1 MDWTRNNRSCN
12 SQDEDAKDENLLKG
26 SIHEKKPLE
35 KDTIQHCRRVLGRKV
50 YVDKIHVTPAH
61 IPQHLWIRPPP
72 MYFYFKSKYN
82 KEDKNIF
89 NQKHYEIYSKRLRDL
104 LSYKKKRLTRKEA
117 YLAALVSM
125 EHIKS
130 QGKNFKGEPM
140 WNTHD
145 LFLRMSII

>member
-1 MDWTRNNRSCN
+1 
-12 SQDEDAKDENLLKG
+12 
-26 SIHEKKPLE
+26 
-35 KDTIQHCRRVLGRKV
+35 
-50 YVDKIHVTPAH
+50 
-61 IPQHLWIRPPP
+61 

-145 LFLRMSII
+145 LFSEDVDYLNHHLDKLEAAKLEQLNETLPVYKFQRREKRHPNKMILKKRLVANNTQVTPANKFIKRRKHINLSI